1 MGTKK
6 TSTPLEWLQ
15 TSQVNK
21 KRDIWALKYLRRE
34 NDKAGLL
41 KPGSQP
47 IREQDLHHWISLI
60 QQLHAGLTA
69 PDANPT
75 DHQRAAYLETLDARM
90 RKSWDEKQRRDDPS
104 RKTFTFRMDKQITSK
119 LAALRKRWVMPS
131 ASIVES
137 LIQDAVIKNKRQEDV
152 EKAPEEALKRQKR
165 TNLQLVK
172 LRSQR
177 DRAQKEA
184 AQLRKMLRKLI
195 KRLTETEYR
204 RSNKL
209 SLTELLDPSHVI
221 AIKKMTDEA
230 ELAYLEEIDD
240 LVKDEI
246 NTGETATEP
255 ALPFKKFVTGDP
267 MSEAWLKQGSGPN
280 DEEPDPVT

>member
-152 EKAPEEALKRQKR
+152 ERAPEEALKRQKR

-230 ELAYLEEIDD
+230 KLAYLEEIDD

-255 ALPFKKFVTGDP
+255 ALPLKKFVTGDP